1 LRAPLKLHDKHSIL
15 ERRLGL
21 ARKFLG
27 YERAKIWIIIL
38 VLFIIAFNFIGFI
51 IFKES
56 HSARNIWEH
65 LWGYGESVV
74 FRVLTVSLI
83 LPILLLMLQTIFNI
97 RGAIKERIE
106 KEKMDRRERRLRCI
120 NLTAKSWNQLY
131 DLTNEVRHF
140 RSNSK
145 NGDGIHE
152 LIKSIGSFVNQSE
165 DVVRLW
171 RFVLHVSEEVEE
183 FSLIFIN
190 TMLHATQTVDYAI
203 AEGDNEEECEELKD
217 CLGVIQEGVKDVA
230 HQKILSLLMRRAD
243 LLNLMEDRNTSDR
256 LNEAKRDIEEKR
268 RILTEWAEALK
279 TEEITANAILS
290 SAQGAEVEDFRQHA
304 EQLLTYIRDNP
315 QKPFSEFSDFAKF
328 TDSFESIPDQEV
340 FRTSNIQYSKQFVRH
355 LARWFAREA
364 VCQYLADTAKW
375 QRRIGY
381 AAIKQPQ

>member
-1 LRAPLKLHDKHSIL
+1 M
-15 ERRLGL
+15 

-38 VLFIIAFNFIGFI
+38 VLFIIAFNFIAFI

-56 HSARNIWEH
+56 HWAPNIWEH

-97 RGAIKERIE
+97 RGAIEERIE
-106 KEKMDRRERRLRCI
+106 KEKMDRRERRLECI
-120 NLTAKSWNQLY
+120 NLTAKTWNQLY

-140 RSNSK
+140 RQSSE
-145 NGDGIHE
+145 DCYGIHG
-152 LIKSIGSFVNQSE
+152 LIKSIGSFANRSE

-171 RFVLHVSEEVEE
+171 HSELDVSEAEEE
-183 FSLIFIN
+183 FFLIFIN
-190 TMLHATQTVDYAI
+190 TMLHATQTVAHAI
-203 AEGDNEEECEELKD
+203 AEGDGTEECEALKN
-217 CLGVIQEGVKDVA
+217 CLGVIQESVKTVA
-230 HQKILSLLMRRAD
+230 HQKILSILIYHANLLSPI
-243 LLNLMEDRNTSDR
+243 EVSCVSDR
-256 LNEAKRDIEEKR
+256 ENVDKDRFKRELHSIR
-268 RILTEWAEALK
+268 EWAEALK
-279 TEEITANAILS
+279 TEEITSNAILS

-315 QKPFSEFSDFAKF
+315 GKPLSEFSGFANF
-328 TDSFESIPDQEV
+328 TDSFGSIPDQEV
-340 FRTSNIQYSKQFVRH
+340 LKTSKIQYSKQFVKY
-355 LARWFAREA
+355 LARWFAREV

-375 QRRIGY
+375 QHRIGY